1 MKKDSFLS
9 NFLPDFWFLKKVTCN
24 PSTHRHTYHHH
35 HHTSRTIYSRFG
47 EVEMSFLSWWSAT
60 ESAIHL
66 AVSSQLSQTKN
77 SEPWEGLKIQRGGKF
92 YIFEEEGKVFI
103 LAKIWSGNRAPRRP
117 PATSFS
123 TALPLHMRDPGNP
136 KKFVALKMCPI
147 ASIAVMWILHWIH
160 QSFFQFAQNLN
171 Q

>member
-1 MKKDSFLS
+1 MWAETREERFFLS

-66 AVSSQLSQTKN
+66 AVSSQLSQTIILRVVGRSKN
-77 SEPWEGLKIQRGGKF
+77 PGEGGLLMQVLLMKKVLSKPGGAIDPLPPWFPRPWY
-92 YIFEEEGKVFI
+92 YIWGTLAI
-103 LAKIWSGNRAPRRP
+103 LR
-117 PATSFS
+117 
-123 TALPLHMRDPGNP
+123 
-136 KKFVALKMCPI
+136 
-147 ASIAVMWILHWIH
+147 
-160 QSFFQFAQNLN
+160 NLLRWRCV
-171 Q
+171 QLLV

>member
-1 MKKDSFLS
+1 MSWNSWRKIFFCQISFQIFGS
-9 NFLPDFWFLKKVTCN
+9 WKKVTCN

-77 SEPWEGLKIQRGGKF
+77 SEPWEGLKIQWGGSFIFSKKKGKF
-92 YIFEEEGKVFI
+92 LFLPKFGVAIEPP
-103 LAKIWSGNRAPRRP
+103 AAPLCPHFRRP
-117 PATSFS
+117 CHYIWGTLA
-123 TALPLHMRDPGNP
+123 
-136 KKFVALKMCPI
+136 
-147 ASIAVMWILHWIH
+147 ILR
-160 QSFFQFAQNLN
+160 NLLRWRCV
-171 Q
+171 QLLV